1 MLFIERLA
9 RNVHSMNQGLGPREG
24 KILGKKMAPRSPK
37 TEDRP
42 DLDESIQIALDAAE
56 SSMDVTAEF
65 ERISAQFMDTS
76 KKTKQLEKVSRTGL
90 IVGCAV
96 AVISVMTMGMIW
108 QRSSSGLERLAATN
122 TELLVILTENV
133 STMDQTFTP
142 VMERLQQSFAELQ
155 AEITAVSEK
164 ISIFEQVKTDI
175 LQVKTD
181 ILSVS
186 EAVELLDTLEDAQTR
201 SEAIKT
207 ELGDRIATLNGEL
220 ALNVSAAVQDTLSG
234 QADAYNKL
242 INEMTVVLNELG
254 TSGNSQDLL
263 RIQASMNG
271 KFQALNEKIGK
282 IQTSTPTVRAPR
294 PQPKKKPDTIKYP

>member
-1 MLFIERLA
+1 
-9 RNVHSMNQGLGPREG
+9 
-24 KILGKKMAPRSPK
+24 MAPRSPK

-96 AVISVMTMGMIW
+96 AVISVMTMGLIW
-108 QRSSSGLERLAATN
+108 QRSSSSLERLAATN
-122 TELLVILTENV
+122 IELLVILTENV
-133 STMDQTFTP
+133 SAIDQTFTP
-142 VMERLQQSFAELQ
+142 VMNVMEGLHQNLAELQ
-155 AEITAVSEK
+155 AEVTAVSEK
-164 ISIFEQVKTDI
+164 ISLFEQVKTDI
-175 LQVKTD
+175 LNISGT
-181 ILSVS
+181 I
-186 EAVELLDTLEDAQTR
+186 ELLDTLEEAQTR

-220 ALNVSAAVQDTLSG
+220 ALNVSTAVQDTLSG

-242 INEMTVVLNELG
+242 INEMSVVLNELG
-254 TSGNSQDLL
+254 TSDNSQDLL

-271 KFQALNEKIGK
+271 KFQKLDEKVSK
-282 IQTSTPTVRAPR
+282 IMTSKPTARAPR
-294 PQPKKKPDTIKYP
+294 PQPIKKPDIIKYP

>member
-1 MLFIERLA
+1 
-9 RNVHSMNQGLGPREG
+9 
-24 KILGKKMAPRSPK
+24 MAPRSPK

-76 KKTKQLEKVSRTGL
+76 KKTKQLEKISRTGL

-96 AVISVMTMGMIW
+96 AVISVMTMGLIW

-142 VMERLQQSFAELQ
+142 VMERLQQNFAELQ

-175 LQVKTD
+175 L
-181 ILSVS
+181 SVL

-220 ALNVSAAVQDTLSG
+220 ALNVSTAVQDTLSG

-242 INEMTVVLNELG
+242 INEMSVVLNELG
-254 TSGNSQDLL
+254 TSDNSQDLL

-271 KFQALNEKIGK
+271 KFQKLDEKVSK
-282 IQTSTPTVRAPR
+282 IMTSKPTARAPR
-294 PQPKKKPDTIKYP
+294 PQPIKKPDIIKYP

>member
-1 MLFIERLA
+1 
-9 RNVHSMNQGLGPREG
+9 
-24 KILGKKMAPRSPK
+24 MAPRSPK
-37 TEDRP
+37 TENRP

-76 KKTKQLEKVSRTGL
+76 KKTKQLEKISRTGL

-96 AVISVMTMGMIW
+96 AVISVMTMGLIW

-133 STMDQTFTP
+133 STMDQTFAP
-142 VMERLQQSFAELQ
+142 VMIVMERLNQDFAKLQ
-155 AEITAVSEK
+155 ADVTAVSEK
-164 ISIFEQVKTDI
+164 FSLLEQVKA
-175 LQVKTD
+175 D

-186 EAVELLDTLEDAQTR
+186 EAVELLDSLEEAQTR

-207 ELGDRIATLNGEL
+207 EIGDRIATLNGEL
-220 ALNVSAAVQDTLSG
+220 ALNVSTAVQDTLSG

-242 INEMTVVLNELG
+242 INEMSTVLNELG

-271 KFQALNEKIGK
+271 RFQELNEKIAK
-282 IQTSTPTVRAPR
+282 IKISAPTARAPR
-294 PQPKKKPDTIKYP
+294 QQPKKKPDIIKFP

>member
-1 MLFIERLA
+1 
-9 RNVHSMNQGLGPREG
+9 
-24 KILGKKMAPRSPK
+24 MAPRSPK
-37 TEDRP
+37 IDDRP

-76 KKTKQLEKVSRTGL
+76 KKTKQLEKISRTGL

-96 AVISVMTMGMIW
+96 AVISVMTMGLIW

-133 STMDQTFTP
+133 STMDQTFAP
-142 VMERLQQSFAELQ
+142 VMNVMERLHQNFAELQ
-155 AEITAVSEK
+155 AEVTAVSDK
-164 ISIFEQVKTDI
+164 ISLFEQVKAG
-175 LQVKTD
+175 

-186 EAVELLDTLEDAQTR
+186 EAVELLDTREEAQTR
-201 SEAIKT
+201 SDAIKT

-220 ALNVSAAVQDTLSG
+220 ALNVSTAVQDTLSG

-242 INEMTVVLNELG
+242 INEMSVVLNELG

-294 PQPKKKPDTIKYP
+294 SQPKKKPDIIKYP

>member
-1 MLFIERLA
+1 
-9 RNVHSMNQGLGPREG
+9 
-24 KILGKKMAPRSPK
+24 MAPRSPK

-76 KKTKQLEKVSRTGL
+76 KKTQQLEKVSRTGL

-96 AVISVMTMGMIW
+96 AVISVTIMGLIW

-133 STMDQTFTP
+133 STMDQTLGP
-142 VMERLQQSFAELQ
+142 VMESLRQDYAGLQ
-155 AEITAVSEK
+155 AEVSAMSEK
-164 ISIFEQVKTDI
+164 FSGLEQVITDI
-175 LQVKTD
+175 AT
-181 ILSVS
+181 IS
-186 EAVELLDTLEDAQTR
+186 ETVGLLDTLEDAQTR
-201 SEAIKT
+201 AEAIKT

-242 INEMTVVLNELG
+242 ITEMSAVMNGLG
-254 TSGNSQDLL
+254 TSDNPQDFTQ
-263 RIQASMNG
+263 IQASMNDRF
-271 KFQALNEKIGK
+271 KELNERIGM

-294 PQPKKKPDTIKYP
+294 PQPKQQPDVIKFP